1 MKQGQPKVPTINKFL
16 SELATTHYTEH
27 KKPLK
32 VGIDAFVHSAT
43 FAKDLNEA
51 FVNAAKD
58 VDVGDDAVAT
68 NGDAGMEAEVPVI
81 AELDTL
87 DGKPNIVD
95 SIWEGR
101 PDLPKNPFRVQVC
114 SPFLFHYIIVTLLN
128 DDLLSIGSFNDIST
142 SATYQHNSQ

>member
-1 MKQGQPKVPTINKFL
+1 MAVSNFIYVDRYFNEASLRLDSDHWELMKQGQPKVPTINKFL

-58 VDVGDDAVAT
+58 VDVNDDAAT
-68 NGDAGMEAEVPVI
+68 NGDTGMDAEVPVI

-101 PDLPKNPFRVQVC
+101 PALPKNPFRVQVC
-114 SPFLFHYIIVTLLN
+114 NPFFV
-128 DDLLSIGSFNDIST
+128 
-142 SATYQHNSQ
+142 

>member
-1 MKQGQPKVPTINKFL
+1 MRILFVLFFVILSTATHSQNKGRVSVFTSGDEGHKTYRIPAIIQL
-16 SELATTHYTEH
+16 PDGDLLAFC
-27 KKPLK
+27 
-32 VGIDAFVHSAT
+32 DQ
-43 FAKDLNEA
+43 NEA

-58 VDVGDDAVAT
+58 MDVGEDAVAT
-68 NGDAGMEAEVPVI
+68 NGDTGMEAEVPVI

-114 SPFLFHYIIVTLLN
+114 SPFLFHYHCNVVV
-128 DDLLSIGSFNDIST
+128 
-142 SATYQHNSQ
+142 